1 MGQHGIKGA
10 NIDGAHNCAPLVG
23 RWDRSGTRQFKQG
36 EGFPWD
42 SIPRPETT
50 SIFVLSNN
58 SYLALH
64 SGAFLFWVFTSIC
77 MLVAHCTMKNVLWLF
92 GCFYS
97 KLKASV
103 IYVIYNVIYVIR
115 NKYIHNW
122 S

>member
-10 NIDGAHNCAPLVG
+10 NIDGAHKCDPLVG
-23 RWDRSGTRQFKQG
+23 RWDRSGTSRQFKQG

-64 SGAFLFWVFTSIC
+64 SGAFLFWVFTTIC
-77 MLVAHCTMKNVLWLF
+77 MLGCTLHNEECPLASWLF
-92 GCFYS
+92 
-97 KLKASV
+97 
-103 IYVIYNVIYVIR
+103 
-115 NKYIHNW
+115 
-122 S
+122 